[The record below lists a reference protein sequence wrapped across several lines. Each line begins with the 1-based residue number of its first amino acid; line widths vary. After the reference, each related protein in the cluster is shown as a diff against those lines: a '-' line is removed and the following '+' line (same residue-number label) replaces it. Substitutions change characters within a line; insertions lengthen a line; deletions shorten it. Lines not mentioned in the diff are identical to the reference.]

1 MIWVLGEEASMADDT
16 QEQRSCPYVEAPD
29 VHLLK
34 GNEKLE
40 SERSG
45 GGGYL
50 SAFPSSIKYLVWNE
64 FCERFSFYGMKTI
77 LALYLVQHL
86 RLSENESTEL
96 VHLFIV
102 ACYATPL
109 LGAFISDCYWVS
121 LSKTLF
127 IPSPL
132 LLLICTSSND
142 KLTSFS
148 LGVIWQPR
156 NAGVNMCF
164 LF

>member
-1 MIWVLGEEASMADDT
+1 MADDT
-16 QEQRSCPYVEAPD
+16 QEQRSGPYVEAPGEED

-34 GNEKLE
+34 GNEKLA
-40 SERSG
+40 SERG
-45 GGGYL
+45 GGGGFL
-50 SAFPSSIKYLVWNE
+50 SAFPNSIKYLVWNE

-77 LALYLVQHL
+77 LALYLVQQL

-121 LSKTLF
+121 SSETIFFPF
-127 IPSPL
+127 ITPFVDL
-132 LLLICTSSND
+132 HILERKGKFFLHIL
-142 KLTSFS
+142 S
-148 LGVIWQPR
+148 LGVISQTR
-156 NAGVNMCF
+156 NAGVSIFF

>member
-1 MIWVLGEEASMADDT
+1 MADDT
-16 QEQRSCPYVEAPD
+16 QEQRSGPYVEAPGEED

-34 GNEKLE
+34 GNEKLA
-40 SERSG
+40 SERDG

-50 SAFPSSIKYLVWNE
+50 GAFPSSIKYLVWNE

-77 LALYLVQHL
+77 LALYLVQQL

-121 LSKTLF
+121 SSETLF
-127 IPSPL
+127 F
-132 LLLICTSSND
+132 
-142 KLTSFS
+142 FS
-148 LGVIWQPR
+148 LLTPFVDLHILERQGDIFHISFRWV
-156 NAGVNMCF
+156 
-164 LF
+164 